1 MKWCLPLVVFLSL
14 ASISQAQR
22 YAEIPTDPTPGD
34 QMLAEYFA
42 HQSKELADTCL
53 SEIQTPE
60 DWNDASGQSREQ
72 LFEMLGIS
80 PRQPRTDLNAEV
92 TGTQQHEDIIIENL
106 VFQSLPGLYVT
117 ANFYR
122 PSAKP
127 EKPLPAILYVCGH
140 SPQKALGISFGNK
153 TAYHHHGVWFAK
165 HGYACLMIDTIQLG
179 EIGGTHHGTYRHG
192 RWWWNSRGYTPAG
205 VEAWNGIRAL
215 DYLQS
220 RPEVDA
226 ERIGMTGRSGG
237 GAYTWWVSALD
248 ERVKVAVP
256 VAGITS
262 LHNHVV
268 DGVVEGHCDCMFHVN
283 TYRWDFPQV
292 AALIAPRPLLIANTD
307 KDQIFPLDGV
317 VDIYERTRRIYELLG
332 AGDKIGLAIT
342 EGPHKD
348 TQPLRTVAFEWF
360 ERHLKGRAATD
371 EFDSAAPK
379 VLGRTTMRALG
390 EVPADEIVTKIDQR
404 FVAIAPEPK
413 VPTDEAEWNVLRESW
428 MKNLGEKVF
437 RAWPGASQP
446 LRMEKVKRDDFGGML
461 LTHYEFESQ
470 SGIRLPLVLVRPGGE
485 FKGVSLKVIGS
496 DEAWLEQS
504 ADRFGIARKQAALLG
519 SAIVI
524 FAPRGIGPTAWTSD
538 VRERVHIRRRFM
550 LLGQTLDGMRVWDI
564 RRALA
569 ALGEIQDL
577 KGIAVHLDALQG
589 QACNALYASLFEP
602 KVNGMSLVGLE
613 GSHHDGKTD
622 YLNVLR
628 YLDIPQALAM
638 AAGKTNLT
646 LIDGAEAS
654 LKYPSAVIKKLT
666 WPTRIT
672 NQESDP

>member
-1 MKWCLPLVVFLSL
+1 MKWCLSVVVFLSL
-14 ASISQAQR
+14 AAISQAQR
-22 YAEIPTDPTPGD
+22 YTAIPTDPTPGD

-42 HQSKELADTCL
+42 HQSKGLAEACL
-53 SEIQTPE
+53 SEIQTPGA
-60 DWNDASGQSREQ
+60 WNDARGLYREQ

-80 PRQPRTDLNAEV
+80 PCQPRTDLSAQV
-92 TGTQQHEDIIIENL
+92 TGTQQHDDITIENL

-122 PSAKP
+122 PSAES
-127 EKPLPAILYVCGH
+127 EKSLPAILYVCGH
-140 SPQKALGISFGNK
+140 SSQKARGISFGNK

-165 HGYACLMIDTIQLG
+165 HGYACLMIDTFQLG
-179 EIGGTHHGTYRHG
+179 EIGGTHHGTYRHE

-307 KDQIFPLDGV
+307 KDKIFPLDGV
-317 VDIYERTRRIYELLG
+317 VDVYDKTRRIYELLG

-390 EVPADEIVTKIDQR
+390 EVPADEIVTNVDQR
-404 FVAIAPEPK
+404 FVAMAPEPK
-413 VPTDEAEWNVLRESW
+413 VPSDEAEWKTLRESW

-446 LRMEKVKRDDFGGML
+446 LSLEEVKQDDFGGML
-461 LTHYEFESQ
+461 LTHYEFEPQ
-470 SGIRLPLVLVRPGGE
+470 PGIRLPLVLVRPGGE
-485 FKGVSLKVIGS
+485 FEGVSLKVIGS

-504 ADRFGIARKQAALLG
+504 ADRFGIGRRQAALLG
-519 SAIVI
+519 SAIVF
-524 FAPRGIGPTAWTSD
+524 FAPRGIGPTAWTPD
-538 VRERVHIRRRFM
+538 ARERIHIRRRFM

-564 RRALA
+564 RRAIA
-569 ALGEIQDL
+569 ALGEIQAL
-577 KGIAVHLDALQG
+577 KGTEVHLDARQG

-602 KVNGMSLVGLE
+602 KVNGMSLGGLE
-613 GSHHDGKTD
+613 SSHHDGKTD

-628 YLDIPQALAM
+628 YFDIPQALAM
-638 AAGKTNLT
+638 AAEKTNLT

-654 LKYPSAVIKKLT
+654 LRYPSAVIKKLT